1 MDDEKNLEQERSQ
14 PRGEALQSLLSAEL
28 QRRRSQYR
36 PLGRPRPKRYNGR
49 VMVMLVLAASVA
61 VFPGVFLL
69 AGSSCWGSGSRQ
81 SNQSGRPSVAL
92 VDQLAIETPNPGF
105 VQSVNSSA
113 SAAGYRFDY
122 YPPKTATVDFFVQF
136 PRLGYSIIILR
147 THGAGLVSTDP
158 TVIATSDEYSQSSRV
173 TDQLLN
179 RLTTVSVNGTRF
191 FALTPDFIKSSMCGR
206 FPGTLVLTM
215 YCEGAQQ
222 VLLAKAFIDK
232 GAGAYVGWN
241 GLVTVSH
248 TDLVFETLVK
258 ALLDGNTVASSVQS
272 VTAALGADPVYGS
285 QLRYYPTAQGG
296 WSS

>member
-1 MDDEKNLEQERSQ
+1 MVGHMDDERNLEQERSQ

-36 PLGRPRPKRYNGR
+36 PLCRPKPKKYNGR
-49 VMVMLVLAASVA
+49 VMVLLVLAASVA

-69 AGSSCWGSGSRQ
+69 AGSGCWGSGSRQ
-81 SNQSGRPSVAL
+81 SNQSGRPSIAL
-92 VDQLAIETPNPGF
+92 VDQLAIESPNPGF

-113 SAAGYRFDY
+113 SAAGYRF
-122 YPPKTATVDFFVQF
+122 DFFVQF

-191 FALTPDFIKSSMCGR
+191 FALTPDFIKSSMCGH

-272 VTAALGADPVYGS
+272 
-285 QLRYYPTAQGG
+285 
-296 WSS
+296 